1 VSLRLRRA
9 LHILGFVLVT
19 FVAMLLRPPGA
30 IAADAGPGPAE
41 GGSVSVTRMVP
52 LDAREARLGTVGMTA
67 YAVGVP
73 TVLLLLTFSLSAV
86 ERRIQ

>member
-9 LHILGFVLVT
+9 LHILSFVLVT

-52 LDAREARLGTVGMTA
+52 LDAGKRDWGPLG
-67 YAVGVP
+67 
-73 TVLLLLTFSLSAV
+73 
-86 ERRIQ
+86 

>member
-1 VSLRLRRA
+1 MRLHRA
-9 LHILGFVLVT
+9 LHILSFVIVT

-30 IAADAGPGPAE
+30 IAAGAGPAE
-41 GGSVSVTRMVP
+41 GGSVSVTRTVP
-52 LDAREARLGTVGMTA
+52 LDARDAPLGSVGMMA